1 MVDLVLGRGITDLI
15 REVPFFASIFR
26 KYIGIKLFHSK
37 PAIYGSVD
45 VNNICNLHCSHC
57 YWWLNRKDDAE
68 DLSAEQWREIIRRTF
83 KKQSIYIVTLVGG
96 EPTMRPDIIQ
106 VFCEEMPRRV
116 CVVTNGTYPLKTF
129 ENLYFYWISLDGTEE
144 VHDSIRGKGAY
155 AKTKQNILEYIKG
168 PARKGKPLWKD
179 IWITMTINSLNYN
192 TIGNLVEEWK
202 NKVNK
207 IGFQFHTPF
216 IKNDPLWM
224 PFGDKR
230 TKVVDNLIALRN
242 KYPGFVINGEKQLS
256 LMKGN
261 WGGIGTTP
269 IQCPSWAILSLDH
282 MGRIKQPCCIGS
294 ADISS
299 SSKNAAKPICEECGL
314 GCYSVLVA
322 NGIKG
327 N

>member
-1 MVDLVLGRGITDLI
+1 MADLVYGRGVTDLI
-15 REVPFFASIFR
+15 REVPFFASIFK
-26 KYIGIKLFHSK
+26 KYISIKLFDSK
-37 PAIYGSVD
+37 PAMYGSVD

-57 YWWLNRKDDAE
+57 YWWLNRKNDAE
-68 DLSAEQWREIIRRTF
+68 DLSAEQWRQIIRRTF
-83 KKQSIYIVTLVGG
+83 KKQHVYVVTLVGG

-116 CVVTNGTYPLKTF
+116 CVVTNGTYPLKRF

-155 AKTKQNILEYIKG
+155 IKTKQNISEYIKG
-168 PARKGKPLWKD
+168 PDRKGKPAWKD

-192 TIGNLVEEWK
+192 TIENLVEEWK
-202 NKVNK
+202 GKVNK

-224 PFGDKR
+224 PFGSER
-230 TKVVDNLIALRN
+230 SKVVDNLISLRK
-242 KYPGFVINGEKQLS
+242 KYPDFVINGEKQLS

-269 IQCPSWAILSLDH
+269 VQCPSWAILSLDH

-299 SSKNAAKPICEECGL
+299 KNASKPICEQCGL

-322 NGIKG
+322 QGITG

>member
-1 MVDLVLGRGITDLI
+1 
-15 REVPFFASIFR
+15 
-26 KYIGIKLFHSK
+26 
-37 PAIYGSVD
+37 
-45 VNNICNLHCSHC
+45 
-57 YWWLNRKDDAE
+57 
-68 DLSAEQWREIIRRTF
+68 
-83 KKQSIYIVTLVGG
+83 
-96 EPTMRPDIIQ
+96 
-106 VFCEEMPRRV
+106 
-116 CVVTNGTYPLKTF
+116 
-129 ENLYFYWISLDGTEE
+129 
-144 VHDSIRGKGAY
+144 
-155 AKTKQNILEYIKG
+155 
-168 PARKGKPLWKD
+168 
-179 IWITMTINSLNYN
+179 MTINSLNYN

-230 TKVVDNLIALRN
+230 TKVVDKLIALRN

-294 ADISS
+294 ADIGS

>member
-1 MVDLVLGRGITDLI
+1 
-15 REVPFFASIFR
+15 
-26 KYIGIKLFHSK
+26 
-37 PAIYGSVD
+37 
-45 VNNICNLHCSHC
+45 
-57 YWWLNRKDDAE
+57 LNRKNDAQ
-68 DLSAEQWREIIRRTF
+68 DLSAEQWREIIKKTF
-83 KKQSIYIVTLVGG
+83 KKQHVYVVTLVGG
-96 EPTMRPDIIQ
+96 EPTMRPDIIE

-116 CVVTNGTYPLKTF
+116 CVVTNGTYPLKRF

-155 AKTKQNILEYIKG
+155 VKTKQNILEYIRG
-168 PARKGKPLWKD
+168 PDRKGKPAWKD

-192 TIGNLVEEWK
+192 TIEDLVEEWK
-202 NKVNK
+202 GKVNK

-230 TKVVDNLIALRN
+230 TKVVENLISLRE
-242 KYPGFVINGEKQLS
+242 KYPDFVINGEKQLS

-269 IQCPSWAILSLDH
+269 VQCPSWAILSLDH

-294 ADISS
+294 ADNKAS
-299 SSKNAAKPICEECGL
+299 KPICEQCGL

-322 NGIKG
+322 EGIKG